1 MIKNKIM
8 NQPVDLNKL
17 KGILNKSKA
26 VMKTVE
32 SGHYQTGNIDGN
44 VLVQETI
51 DTLPPGAMPKAMSS
65 KSAPVIT
72 EDKIQNSRLPD
83 AIKKVMLENPIPQMT
98 GPNHTF
104 TLDDVSDLVD
114 KPMPTPKAKQSQR
127 QFVQEQVQQP
137 TTMNEDRM
145 RAIVQEEMAKFFSG
159 YFMKQITETI
169 QKQTIKNLL
178 DTGIIKKQTTNK

>member
-1 MIKNKIM
+1 M

-32 SGHYQTGNIDGN
+32 SGHYKTGNIDGN
-44 VLVQETI
+44 ALVQETI
-51 DTLPPGAMPKAMSS
+51 ETLPAGATPRAISNT
-65 KSAPVIT
+65 SAPVIT
-72 EDKIQNSRLPD
+72 EDKINNSRLPD

-104 TLDDVSDLVD
+104 TLDDVSDLVE
-114 KPMPTPKAKQSQR
+114 KPIPAPKARQTQVQNQR
-127 QFVQEQVQQP
+127 QYVQEQLQQP
-137 TTMNEDRM
+137 TNMSEDRM

-178 DTGIIKKQTTNK
+178 DTGIIKKKVSK